1 MGPRTVPK
9 RTKGPCV
16 GYGCPDFH
24 AAGNSEDGAQNV
36 DDVLFRMVVVRGF
49 VDVVFSGRV
58 CGVL

>member
-36 DDVLFRMVVVRGF
+36 DDALFRMVVVRGF
-49 VDVVFSGRV
+49 VDVVFLGRV
-58 CGVL
+58 